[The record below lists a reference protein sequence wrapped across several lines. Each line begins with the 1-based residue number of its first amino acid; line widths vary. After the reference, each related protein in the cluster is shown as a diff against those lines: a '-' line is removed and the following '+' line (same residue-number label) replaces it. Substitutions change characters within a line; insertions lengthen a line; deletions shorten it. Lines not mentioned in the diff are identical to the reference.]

1 MSHVRMSS
9 AVQAELR
16 RRYRETWGSDWP
28 QDNAFLTVLWFET
41 KRDLGVSER
50 SKLNG
55 PKIKAM
61 TLELMKENT

>member
-1 MSHVRMSS
+1 MSRVRMSS

-28 QDNAFLTVLWFET
+28 HDNAFLAVLWFET
-41 KRDLGVSER
+41 KSDLGVSER
-50 SKLNG
+50 SKRNG

>member
-1 MSHVRMSS
+1 MSRVNMSP

-41 KRDLGVSER
+41 KRDLGMSER
-50 SKLNG
+50 SKRNG

-61 TLELMKENT
+61 TLELMKENS